1 MAGVVLQAAAQAVGG
16 SMGLQKAIN
25 KINVTKIENAI
36 TDFEKDLDFEFIP
49 VIARKSSY
57 VEHISWIISLLLLVF
72 SIGLID
78 WIFATYLHDSWL
90 SKWPFYVAAPIIA
103 FALGVFLDKLDVVD
117 RFFITKAERIRQVQE
132 KAELLFYRKRLHELK
147 SKNALLLYI
156 SVMERHI
163 VLFHDPNMKFEKIQQ
178 IESELLSVLQSS
190 FKKSQYE
197 EGLLQAISHLK
208 KSLKPH
214 FSKSQASENA
224 VANKLIWL
232 ND

>member
-1 MAGVVLQAAAQAVGG
+1 
-16 SMGLQKAIN
+16 MGLQNAIS
-25 KINVTKIENAI
+25 KINVEKIEQAI

-57 VEHISWIISLLLLVF
+57 VEHISWIITLLLLVF
-72 SIGLID
+72 SLGLID
-78 WIFATYLHDSWL
+78 WIFASYLYDSWL
-90 SKWPFYVAAPIIA
+90 SKWPFYVAAPIVA
-103 FALGVFLDKLDVVD
+103 FGLGVFLDKLDVVD

-156 SVMERHI
+156 SVMERQI
-163 VLFHDPNMKFEKIQQ
+163 VLFHDPNMKFEQIQQ
-178 IESELLSVLQSS
+178 IESELLAVLQSS

-197 EGLLQAISHLK
+197 EGLLAAINHLK
-208 KSLKPH
+208 QSLQPH
-214 FSKSQASENA
+214 FSKTGVNENA